1 MLHDAGP
8 RAGLVR
14 HSWRATAVAWLIAAA
29 AGLLCTTAI
38 SDTRRSLSFRP
49 DRLEKCDFF
58 LVTEFSVSAIGT
70 GSADPIDD
78 LLFSDSFGIMR
89 NIDSARA
96 VGLTLDAHV
105 ARGLRLTPNVRF
117 KQWLSRRSSIDL
129 TLGYAH
135 ASVED
140 DGVFGWIGDVRY
152 SPAPWFHVRTGVCR
166 IREVYAISY
175 LPDRQVNQA
184 ILTRFHAGVGVGEVP
199 GVIAWGGQV
208 LLFATFVALFS
219 GMS

>member
-1 MLHDAGP
+1 MRSQARGARGAWAACL
-8 RAGLVR
+8 L
-14 HSWRATAVAWLIAAA
+14 TAAVTLLSGTAALA
-29 AGLLCTTAI
+29 Q
-38 SDTRRSLSFRP
+38 RSAFQFRP

-58 LVTEFSVSAIGT
+58 LVTEFSVSVIGT
-70 GSADPIDD
+70 GSPEPIDD
-78 LLFSDSFGIMR
+78 LLFTDSFGIMR
-89 NIDSARA
+89 NIDPSHA

-117 KQWLSRRSSIDL
+117 KQWFSRRSSIDL

-135 ASVED
+135 AAVED

-166 IREVYAISY
+166 IREVHAITY
-175 LPDRQVNQA
+175 LPDRQVNQTV
-184 ILTRFHAGVGVGEVP
+184 LTRFHAGVGVGEVP